1 MTAMRIRGIGCPTV
15 RIARLWSVAE
25 GRFTLESPPR
35 MCRSKETHRFSVRI
49 HPSRRLKGVEGDANV
64 VLNRFSLPAIA
75 LAVAALGLAACTTA
89 TPTSTPST
97 TASPIAQTVSATP
110 EGTPSPSPT
119 MDANQAAAVDVVE
132 RYSEVMAKVRANPA
146 KYDQYKM
153 IELLKPLAY
162 DDMIQANLNGVRPW
176 RDKGWRETGSSTT
189 VSEVP
194 SQVDRVDG
202 MVRITVDVCR
212 DQRDVVVLNKKG
224 KPVGESDQQPDFV
237 RRSYELRRSEKAT
250 FKVYQSSGREAST
263 CGA

>member
-1 MTAMRIRGIGCPTV
+1 
-15 RIARLWSVAE
+15 
-25 GRFTLESPPR
+25 
-35 MCRSKETHRFSVRI
+35 
-49 HPSRRLKGVEGDANV
+49 VEGDANV
-64 VLNRFSLPAIA
+64 VLNRFPLPAIA
-75 LAVAALGLAACTTA
+75 LALAALGLAACTTA
-89 TPTSTPST
+89 TPTTTPSP
-97 TASPIAQTVSATP
+97 TATSAAQTASATP
-110 EGTPSPSPT
+110 TVTPSPT
-119 MDANQAAAVDVVE
+119 MDADQAAAVDVVE
-132 RYSEVMAKVRANPA
+132 RYSEVMAKVRADPA

-153 IELLKPLAY
+153 IDLLKPLAY

-176 RDKGWRETGSSTT
+176 RDKGWRETGSSIT
-189 VSEVP
+189 VSEIP